1 MAEATTRMKP
11 ATPDTQV
18 SPVLLS
24 AVPMGMP
31 AALHRL
37 EPTPKIYRR
46 PTCYVCSLNI
56 AR

>member
-1 MAEATTRMKP
+1 MEP

-37 EPTPKIYRR
+37 EPTPKIYGR
-46 PTCYVCSLNI
+46 PTCYACSLNI